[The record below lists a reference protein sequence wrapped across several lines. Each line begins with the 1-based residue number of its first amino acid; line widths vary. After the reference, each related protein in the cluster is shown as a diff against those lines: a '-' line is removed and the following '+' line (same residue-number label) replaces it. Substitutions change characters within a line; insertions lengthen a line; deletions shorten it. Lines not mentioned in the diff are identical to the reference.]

1 MIWFLCKRKK
11 HTCPCCGYKT
21 LHDVSPGSH
30 LICEICFW
38 EDDPVQYE
46 DPGFEGGANTVS
58 LRQAQRNFAAF
69 GCTEER
75 FLSHVRPPSHKDLR
89 DPEWQPVEK
98 D

>member
-1 MIWFLCKRKK
+1 MKIFRSNKK
-11 HTCPCCGYKT
+11 HTCLCCGYKT
-21 LHDVSPGSH
+21 LDDISPGSH

-46 DPGFEGGANTVS
+46 DTEFEGGANTVS
-58 LRQAQRNFAAF
+58 LKQAQRNFATF

-75 FLSHVRPPSHKDLR
+75 FLSHVRQPSHRDIR
-89 DPEWQPVEK
+89 DPEWQLLEE